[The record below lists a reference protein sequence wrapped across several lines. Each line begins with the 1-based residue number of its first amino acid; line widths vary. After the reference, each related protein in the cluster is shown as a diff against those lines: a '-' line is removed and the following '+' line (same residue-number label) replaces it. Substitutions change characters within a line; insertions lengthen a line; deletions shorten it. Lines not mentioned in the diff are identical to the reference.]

1 MKGKTKKPADK
12 EELSVK
18 RRKFAQEYIVDL
30 NGLQAAIRAGY
41 SKRSASVTATRLL
54 ADANVQ
60 AEIQRAMDIRAKRT
74 SITADYVIKSISEV
88 SDEARTAGEFSAA
101 LKGYEL
107 LGRHLKLFT
116 DRVESKQETTVRG
129 YIVVPS
135 KTGMDTDA

>member
-1 MKGKTKKPADK
+1 MKNKTGKLDD
-12 EELSVK
+12 EGLNVK
-18 RRKFAQEYIVDL
+18 RRKFVQEYILDL
-30 NGLQAAIRAGY
+30 NGQQAAIRAGY
-41 SKRSASVTATRLL
+41 SEKAAKVTASRLL
-54 ADANVQ
+54 SDANVQ
-60 AEIQRAMDIRAKRT
+60 AEIQKAMDIRAKRT